1 MAVDPALVGFDV
13 VDQLQNTLLGY
24 VMQNRQLDEQKRQFD
39 LGARR
44 VQDRLDRFEAR
55 DVEDRTN
62 LKKITQELGRM
73 AKEKSEYKGA
83 YAKAIDPLTETSIFG
98 SEIPEDEKRFYFG
111 LPEEL
116 GGSKRIGFRR
126 ASPRQIAESQIAQQG
141 FQQPVVDPNILSS
154 FGDPTLLNQ
163 YYPQLLGGSQSGGNY
178 LLSQVL
184 NQMQMGG

>member
-13 VDQLQNTLLGY
+13 VAQLQDTLLGY

-83 YAKAIDPLTETSIFG
+83 YAKALDPLQESWRD
-98 SEIPEDEKRFYFG
+98 IPENEKRFWFG
-111 LPEEL
+111 LSPSQ
-116 GGSKRIGFRR
+116 GGSENLGFRF
-126 ASPRQIAESQIAQQG
+126 ASPSQIAKRQLTSQG
-141 FQQPVVDPNILSS
+141 VQQPVVDPNILES

-184 NQMQMGG
+184 NQMQMGGGTP